1 MALHGWIILD
11 KPVGLGSTQA
21 VGAVKRALREAGE
34 PKTKVGHGG
43 TLDPLA
49 SGVLPIALGEAT
61 KLAGR
66 MLDATKAYDF
76 TIRFGEETDS
86 LDLEGKVIATSDV
99 RPTRAELDAVL
110 PRFIG
115 PIEQVPP
122 AFSALKVDGQRAYDL
137 ARAGKEVELKSRS
150 VTIYLLSIRH
160 PELVSG
166 SISPPHEPS
175 PEWMLKQ
182 VQHDGLAGK
191 GRQMRTEHGRLDEI
205 TLSAEVSK
213 GTYIRSLAR
222 DISQALGTVGHVTML
237 RRTKAGPFT
246 LEQAISLDFLQDAAK
261 SRRLTRTV
269 LPLEAGLDDIPGLPV
284 TPEQAQ
290 LLRHGQQLFGIP
302 AVPGLHLATDGE
314 TPVALVEASDDGLR
328 VVRGFNL

>member
-1 MALHGWIILD
+1 
-11 KPVGLGSTQA
+11 
-21 VGAVKRALREAGE
+21 
-34 PKTKVGHGG
+34 
-43 TLDPLA
+43 LDPLA

-99 RPTRAELDAVL
+99 RPTRDELEAIL
-110 PRFIG
+110 PRFTG
-115 PIEQVPP
+115 PIEQIPP

-137 ARAGKEVELKSRS
+137 ARAGKDVELKSRN
-150 VTIYLLSIRH
+150 VTIHALH
-160 PELVSG
+160 TV
-166 SISPPHEPS
+166 
-175 PEWMLKQ
+175 
-182 VQHDGLAGK
+182 DFAG
-191 GRQMRTEHGRLDEI
+191 DAV
-205 TLSAEVSK
+205 TLSATVSK

-222 DISQALGTVGHVTML
+222 DISNALGTVGHVTML
-237 RRTKAGPFT
+237 RRTKAGPFS

-284 TPEQAQ
+284 TPEQAK

-302 AVPGLHLATDGE
+302 AVPGLHLATSGG
-314 TPVALVEASDDGLR
+314 TPVALVEASDDGLT

>member
-1 MALHGWIILD
+1 MALNGWIILD

-21 VGAVKRALREAGE
+21 VGAVKRMLREAGE

-49 SGVLPIALGEAT
+49 SGILPIALGEAT

-76 TIRFGEETDS
+76 TIRFGEETDT

-99 RPTRAELDAVL
+99 HPSQDEVDRIL
-110 PRFIG
+110 PQFTG
-115 PIEQVPP
+115 AIEQVPP
-122 AFSALKVDGQRAYDL
+122 AFSALKVDGERAYDL
-137 ARAGKEVELKSRS
+137 ARAGKDVALKSRS
-150 VTIYLLSIRH
+150 VTIHALKILPGTGRGTAEGGGGVGEADRPHHHASHGPPPR
-160 PELVSG
+160 SG
-166 SISPPHEPS
+166 E
-175 PEWMLKQ
+175 
-182 VQHDGLAGK
+182 D
-191 GRQMRTEHGRLDEI
+191 TI
-205 TLSAEVSK
+205 TLSASVSK

-222 DISQALGTVGHVTML
+222 DISHALGTVGHVTML

-261 SRRLTRTV
+261 ARRLTETV

-284 TPEQAQ
+284 TPEQAK

-302 AVPGLHLATDGE
+302 AVPGLHLATSGG
-314 TPVALVEASDDGLR
+314 TPVALVEASDDGLT